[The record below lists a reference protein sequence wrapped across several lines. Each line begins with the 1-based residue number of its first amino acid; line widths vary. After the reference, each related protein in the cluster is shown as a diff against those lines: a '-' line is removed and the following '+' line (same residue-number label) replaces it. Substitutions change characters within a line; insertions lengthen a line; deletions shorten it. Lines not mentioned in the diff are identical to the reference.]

1 MPSWEVAEA
10 DLKRRELMAQATI
23 LVVEDEEDILEL
35 VAFNLGQAGFR
46 VLKAADG
53 VEGLHLA
60 QRERP
65 DMVILDLMLPK
76 MDGKEVCRRLR
87 QAEETRRIPVL
98 MLTARAEE
106 MDRIIGFEIGADDY
120 MTKPFSARELV
131 LRVQAILRRGHEPP
145 TSAGILRFSRILIDP
160 ERHRVEVEGRELD
173 VTATEFRLLH
183 HLAANAGKVMSR
195 ELLLDRVWG
204 YTYEGYARTVDTHVR
219 RLRQKLGSA
228 RECIETLRGLGY
240 RFREEE

>member
-1 MPSWEVAEA
+1 VADA

-35 VAFNLGQAGFR
+35 VAFNLEQAGLR
-46 VLKAADG
+46 VLRAGDG
-53 VEGLHLA
+53 MEALERSR
-60 QRERP
+60 RERP
-65 DMVILDLMLPK
+65 DLVVLDLMLPK

-145 TSAGILRFSRILIDP
+145 TRAGILRFPGILIDP

-240 RFREEE
+240 RFREEG

>member
-1 MPSWEVAEA
+1 VTDA

-23 LVVEDEEDILEL
+23 LVVEDEQDILEL
-35 VAFNLGQAGFR
+35 VAFNLEQAGFR
-46 VLKAADG
+46 VLRAGDG
-53 VEGLHLA
+53 MEALERSR
-60 QRERP
+60 RERP
-65 DMVILDLMLPK
+65 DLVVLDLMLPK

-120 MTKPFSARELV
+120 MTKPFSTRELV

-145 TSAGILRFSRILIDP
+145 TRAGILRFPGILIDP
-160 ERHRVEVEGRELD
+160 ERHHVQVEGREIDL
-173 VTATEFRLLH
+173 TATEFRLLH
-183 HLAANAGKVMSR
+183 HLAANVGKVMSR

-240 RFREEE
+240 RFREGA